1 MASDKILPSAGHV
14 DGWCV
19 VDLVCRG
26 CNPATAVAIMAAL
39 GRAMADTAAE
49 LVVGGE
55 GGEDKTMGGGGGGIE
70 GWIIIIVVVDLDG
83 GGVKCNGDNND
94 HR

>member
-1 MASDKILPSAGHV
+1 MASDKILPSAGRL

-55 GGEDKTMGGGGGGIE
+55 GGEDMTIGMGGGIE
-70 GWIIIIVVVDLDG
+70 GRIIVVVAVDVDG
-83 GGVKCNGDNND
+83 YRG
-94 HR
+94 